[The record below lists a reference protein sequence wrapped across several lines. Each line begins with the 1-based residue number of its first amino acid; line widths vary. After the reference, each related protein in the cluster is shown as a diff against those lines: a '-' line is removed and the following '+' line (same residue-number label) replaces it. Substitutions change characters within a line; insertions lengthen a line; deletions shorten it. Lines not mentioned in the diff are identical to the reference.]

1 MKNKFVIGLV
11 VLMLALSA
19 AACKVEHS
27 PEVSP
32 GSQTPVT
39 ATS

>member
-1 MKNKFVIGLV
+1 MKDKIVIGLV
-11 VLMLALSA
+11 VLMLVLSA

-32 GSQTPVT
+32 GGQPPVT
-39 ATS
+39 AIR